1 MITQMY
7 LDDILNLDFF
17 FLLKNHVLTMLIHS
31 GCYSLLKTEGSTVLS
46 TLHLSIHEIIT
57 TK

>member
-1 MITQMY
+1 MITQMH
-7 LDDILNLDFF
+7 LHDILNLDFF
-17 FLLKNHVLTMLIHS
+17 LLKNNILTMLIHS

-46 TLHLSIHEIIT
+46 TLHLPIHEIIT